1 MAKELITGAEAL
13 MRSLKNEGVKTI
25 FGYPGGAIMPVFDA
39 LYTYTRGETKLFDH
53 VLVRH
58 EQAAAHA
65 AQGYARV
72 SGEVGVC
79 VVTSGPGATNT
90 LTGIADAMMDS
101 TPLVVIAGQV
111 GVGALGTDAF
121 QEVDLVGVA
130 QPVCKWAYQ
139 IRRPEDVA
147 WAVSRAFYI
156 ARSGRPGPV
165 VLDFPKNS
173 QVHTCE
179 WIPVKVEHVR
189 SYVPYPQLN
198 PERIKEAADLIN
210 QAKKPFALVGQ
221 GVELGNA
228 QNELIEFLEKADI
241 PAGRTLL
248 GLSALPS
255 NHPLNKGML
264 GMHGAYATNMQTQE
278 CDVLIAIGMRFSDRV
293 TGLPSTYA
301 RQAKIIHLDIDS
313 AELNKNIKADVP
325 VLGDCKQSL
334 PAITRLLNKN
344 EHKEWIESFQKYAD
358 LENEKVIQPDI
369 HPTEGPLLM
378 GEVVNEVAEQTYG
391 EAVLV
396 NDVGQNQMI
405 SSRYFKYHK
414 KRSIVT
420 SGGFG
425 TMGFGLPAA
434 VGACFGAP
442 DRTICCFM
450 GDGGFQMSIQELGTI
465 MEQQVPLKMIIL
477 NNNYLGN
484 VRQWQDLMF
493 NGRHSFTHMMNPQ
506 YDKIACAYGISYDI
520 VIERKDLKSK
530 IAKMLS
536 TDGPYILECAI
547 KENEDIVPMTLPGKS
562 VNEML
567 LELDY

>member
-1 MAKELITGAEAL
+1 MSKEVITGSEAL
-13 MRSLKNEGVKTI
+13 MRSLHNEGVKTI

-39 LYTYTRGETKLFDH
+39 LYGYTRGEKKMFDH
-53 VLVRH
+53 ILVRH

-65 AQGYARV
+65 AEGYARV
-72 SGEVGVC
+72 SGDVGVC
-79 VVTSGPGATNT
+79 LVTSGPGATNT
-90 LTGIADAMMDS
+90 LTGVADAMMDS
-101 TPLVVIAGQV
+101 TPIVVIAGQV

-130 QPVCKWAYQ
+130 QPITKWAYQ

-165 VLDFPKNS
+165 VLDFPKNA
-173 QVHTCE
+173 QNHTCE
-179 WIPVKVEHVR
+179 WNPIKVDNVR
-189 SYVPYPQLN
+189 SYNPYPKIDSCAI
-198 PERIKEAADLIN
+198 EEAAKLIN
-210 QAKKPFALVGQ
+210 GAKKPFALVGQ

-228 QNELIEFLEKADI
+228 QNELVEFLEKADI

-255 NHPLNKGML
+255 DHPLDIGML
-264 GMHGAYATNMQTQE
+264 GMHGSYAANMKTQE

-293 TGLPSTYA
+293 TGLPSTYGQ
-301 RQAKIIHLDIDS
+301 QAKIIHLDIDES
-313 AELNKNIKADVP
+313 EINKNIKADVA
-325 VLGDCKQSL
+325 VLGNCKQTI
-334 PAITRLLNKN
+334 PAITSLLNEN
-344 EHKEWIESFQKYAD
+344 NHREWRDSFKKYD
-358 LENEKVIQPDI
+358 DMEIEKVIEPDI

-378 GEVVNEVAEQTYG
+378 GEVTNVVAEVTNG

-405 SSRYFKYHK
+405 SSRYFKFK
-414 KRSIVT
+414 NKRSIVT

-434 VGACFGAP
+434 IGASFGAP
-442 DRTICCFM
+442 ERTICCFC
-450 GDGGFQMSIQELGTI
+450 GDGGLQMSIQEFGTI
-465 MEQQVPLKMIIL
+465 MEQQAPVKLILL
-477 NNNYLGN
+477 NNNFLGN

-493 NGRHSFTHMMNPQ
+493 NGRYSFTHMMNPHYQ
-506 YDKIACAYGISYDI
+506 EISKAYNIPYDLVVD
-520 VIERKDLKSK
+520 RKDLRSK
-530 IAKMLS
+530 VEKMIS
-536 TDGPYILECAI
+536 TKGPYFLECAI

-562 VNEML
+562 VDGML